1 MSNTRT
7 LSLGD
12 RTLVAA
18 IFLVLATFFP
28 YFEDIHSANE
38 LSRLY
43 LTNAIVSEN
52 LVSIDTSL
60 DHLGNIHDK
69 AFRDGRHYSDKAPG
83 VSFFAVPAAWA
94 YLTLTDLP
102 TLEGEMRLLRLWV
115 SVIPT
120 IFLLMGMLRFL
131 QTYIAD
137 ANLRRLLVLGYGL
150 GTLATTYSMLLFG
163 HQLSAVLVFG
173 AFMVAHD
180 AKPDWSTRRA
190 IIMGVLLAASLCVEY
205 QNALFA
211 IPVALFYCTRV
222 RWSPRAISLALLGAF
237 PLLAGLG
244 WYHHLAFGGPLTTGY
259 SFLTSSFKEVHEQ
272 GVMGI
277 AWPSLD
283 HLVLSF
289 VDTRK
294 GLLCFA
300 PFLVLAIPGLFLVG
314 RANGAGKLTAVMAGL
329 YALFVISMVYP
340 DGGWSVSQR
349 HLTPLVPWLILPIG
363 LVVQRAVALR
373 PALVGLIALSVLV
386 TGLSSIVW
394 PHFQEHLENPFFQM
408 AWPLFEHGWV
418 PPSIFGSMGLSGQTV
433 ALLFAGAVAALLI
446 ADLCVWSTSLWQC
459 VLSLG
464 VAVIFVI
471 VPLHYAADWHADQ
484 DVQRDQRFVQSVY
497 ELDEHA
503 TPTPFGHTP

>member
-1 MSNTRT
+1 MSRVRT

-12 RTLVAA
+12 RTLVAVL
-18 IFLVLATFFP
+18 FVVLATFFP

-52 LVSIDTSL
+52 QVSIDTSL

-94 YLTLTDLP
+94 YLTLSDRP

-120 IFLLMGMLRFL
+120 IFLLMGLLRFL
-131 QTYIAD
+131 QTYITD
-137 ANLRRLLVLGYGL
+137 SSLRRLLVVAYALGS
-150 GTLATTYSMLLFG
+150 LATTYSMLLFG
-163 HQLSAVLVFG
+163 HQLSTVLVFG
-173 AFMVAHD
+173 AFMIAHG
-180 AKPDWSTRRA
+180 AKPDWSSRRA
-190 IIMGVLLAASLCVEY
+190 IIVGVMLAASVCVEY
-205 QNALFA
+205 QNVLFA
-211 IPVALFYCTRV
+211 IPVALYFCTRV
-222 RWSPRAISLALLGAF
+222 RWSPRAISLGFLGAL
-237 PLLAGLG
+237 PLLVGLG
-244 WYHHLAFGGPLTTGY
+244 WYHQLAFGSPFTTGY

-277 AWPSLD
+277 ALPSLD
-283 HLVLSF
+283 HLALSF
-289 VDTRK
+289 VSTRK
-294 GLLCFA
+294 GLFCFA
-300 PFLVLAIPGLFLVG
+300 PFLVLALPGCLLLG
-314 RANGAGKLTAVMAGL
+314 RAAGTGKLTAVMMGL
-329 YALFVISMVYP
+329 YALFVMSMVYP

-349 HLTPLVPWLILPIG
+349 HLTPLVPWLLLPIG
-363 LVVQRAVALR
+363 LVVQRVVALR

-418 PPSIFGSMGLSGQTV
+418 PPSLFAPMGLSSQTV
-433 ALLFAGAVAALLI
+433 ALLIAGGVAALLI
-446 ADLCVWSTSLWQC
+446 ADLCLWSTSLWQC

-464 VAVIFVI
+464 VAVILVLA
-471 VPLHYAADWHADQ
+471 PLHYAADWHGDQ
-484 DVQRDQRFVQSVY
+484 DVQRDQRFVQTVY
-497 ELDEHA
+497 EWDEHA
-503 TPTPFGHTP
+503 TPVAFGTP